1 MFAEGSENSEHTAQR
16 QFTSQAAERLAKDE
30 PLPQVS
36 RFPRGAEIAAVH
48 SRSVHLEKMACPAMG
63 VGHAMAADRRGVG
76 AQVAVEFFHRVG
88 LLREEDAV
96 QGGCEPTPGDRAE
109 PPFGDCGGQLGNGGI
124 EIGRDGQPDEPREH
138 LMVALRLPSR
148 GRRCQSPAAEIA
160 ERNDD
165 VNMVASRIHM
175 TCRDP
180 GSRDGID
187 THQPQL
193 RQEDAGPH
201 EAGRSDP
208 GRKRQGH
215 VKETG
220 LARERFHIA
229 LDPARMCPA
238 DGATSELGSRA
249 QHIAADLPGVPVE
262 CVVGP
267 HSQLSQRLDN
277 SLDSLR
283 RSAPR

>member
-1 MFAEGSENSEHTAQR
+1 VFAEGSENSEHTAQR

-138 LMVALRLPSR
+138 LMVARRLPGR
-148 GRRCQSPAAEIA
+148 GRRSARQARTAPPVAGFGEWLAVQRRRVSAKSRLGETLAYIH
-160 ERNDD
+160 NHWVGLQTFLTDD
-165 VNMVASRIHM
+165 RV
-175 TCRDP
+175 
-180 GSRDGID
+180 
-187 THQPQL
+187 
-193 RQEDAGPH
+193 
-201 EAGRSDP
+201 
-208 GRKRQGH
+208 
-215 VKETG
+215 
-220 LARERFHIA
+220 
-229 LDPARMCPA
+229 
-238 DGATSELGSRA
+238 
-249 QHIAADLPGVPVE
+249 
-262 CVVGP
+262 
-267 HSQLSQRLDN
+267 
-277 SLDSLR
+277 
-283 RSAPR
+283 